1 MSCAAISTD
10 STCAPRPEQTGLV
23 EPTLEWTTGHIP
35 GFGRGTP
42 DTGMME
48 GYLKLFEQAGG
59 KPDGNVSEHGQGAV
73 RRKHFGGFHEPHLW
87 GHPVP

>member
-1 MSCAAISTD
+1 
-10 STCAPRPEQTGLV
+10 
-23 EPTLEWTTGHIP
+23 
-35 GFGRGTP
+35 
-42 DTGMME
+42 MME
-48 GYLKLFEQAGG
+48 GYLLKLFEQAGG